1 MNKTYLGDG
10 VYAEFDGFSLILT
23 AENGI
28 EATDTIVLEP
38 EVYTALTAYVAMALN
53 QLMTPPTV
61 YDSGLCCMARHA
73 NAPPPWM
80 CDCQCHKQVPD
91 SMAMNILG

>member
-10 VYAEFDGFSLILT
+10 VYAEFDGFSLTLT

-28 EATDTIVLEP
+28 IVDNYIVLEP
-38 EVYTALTAYVAMALN
+38 EVYIALTAYVEKVVN
-53 QLMTPPTV
+53 QPVTPRTV

-73 NAPPPWM
+73 NATPPWT
-80 CDCQCHKQVPD
+80 CDCPCHVKT
-91 SMAMNILG
+91 G

>member
-10 VYAEFDGFSLILT
+10 VYVEFDGFSLTLT

-38 EVYTALTAYVAMALN
+38 EVYMALGVFMVSA
-53 QLMTPPTV
+53 QQPVKPPTV

-73 NAPPPWM
+73 NATPPWM
-80 CDCQCHKQVPD
+80 CDCRCHVT
-91 SMAMNILG
+91 G